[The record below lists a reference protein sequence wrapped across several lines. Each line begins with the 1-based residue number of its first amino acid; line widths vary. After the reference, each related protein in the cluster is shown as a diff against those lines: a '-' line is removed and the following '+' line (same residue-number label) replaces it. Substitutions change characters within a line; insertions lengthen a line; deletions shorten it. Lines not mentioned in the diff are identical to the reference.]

1 MAITFTPSIVTTP
14 IGVQPNYPQTHD
26 VAHEGMLV
34 AIQAH
39 DVRSMLNQSLNV
51 LPFGAMAMTDNTS
64 GYDVDAVKLST
75 GATLN
80 VGVVLDSPTFEGVSS
95 GNAAYLGAP
104 GAFPGTNIAA
114 DGRVGYPAKKTVNIL
129 RKGVIWVYSTE
140 AIALGDAVRFWDTD
154 YSATVTGAFLGR
166 FCKTASATRT
176 TLVNSGMAWLS
187 ETTGPGLVQLEVNF
201 PSVTFTADV

>member
-1 MAITFTPSIVTTP
+1 MAVSFTPTIVTNP
-14 IGVQPNYPQTHD
+14 FGVQGSYPLTHD

-34 AIQAH
+34 ALQAH
-39 DVRSMLNQSLNV
+39 DVRSMINQQAAV

-64 GYDVDAVKLST
+64 GYDVDAVKLAT

-95 GNAAYLGAP
+95 GNAAYIGAS

-129 RKGVIWVYSTE
+129 RKGVIWVYTTE
-140 AIALGDAVRFWDTD
+140 AIALGAPVRFWDTD
-154 YSATVTGAFLGR
+154 YSATVAGAFVGR
-166 FCKTASATRT
+166 FCTTASSTRT
-176 TLVNSGMAWLS
+176 TLVNTGMAFLS
-187 ETTGPGLVQLEVNF
+187 ETSGAGLVQLEINF
-201 PSVTFTADV
+201 PSVTFTADT